1 MTILLCILMI
11 ASNLVFS
18 QAIVKATGVAVGV
31 WQQSG
36 VTWHYLN
43 PNGTMITGWISSGR
57 KWYYIKANG
66 VMATGWISIDN
77 KWYYLNSSGAMITG
91 WIFSNGGKWYYLN
104 SSGTMASSKWVKSG
118 IAWYYLNAGGDMAV
132 NIITPDGYKVDIN
145 GVWILAPPSVVPVT
159 GVTLNKIKDDLL
171 KGGTVNLVDT
181 VSPTNANNKAVTW
194 TSSDNA
200 IVTVNNIG
208 KVTAVDVGAATI
220 TVTSIDGGKTSICV
234 VNVTKQAT
242 TVTLNKTVENLTVG
256 GTSTLIASVLPITQ
270 TNQAVTW
277 TSSNNAIVTV
287 NNIGKV
293 TAVGVGSGIISV
305 TTSDGG
311 KIASCTVSV
320 TNISLNKTTDNL
332 KVGGTDTL
340 IASLF
345 PIAPSNDTVKWA
357 TSNNAIANIDSNGK
371 VTAVSTGTAIITATA
386 IIVGGSYMAT
396 CKVIVTAKTNL
407 TFAIDIGHN
416 SAYDGGAVGIR
427 AEDISNKEVGTRV
440 MAKLINLGYNVVDTS
455 PTNATSL
462 TNSLQ
467 QRCDAANA
475 ANADYYVAIHFNMY
489 NGAASGSEV
498 YIFSDVNRTMAQEV
512 LNNIVS
518 LGYINRGV
526 KYETYYV
533 LRNTSMPAMLIECS
547 FLDSVSDMNRY
558 DADAFADA
566 IVNGLTAGN

>member
-270 TNQAVTW
+270 SNQAVTW